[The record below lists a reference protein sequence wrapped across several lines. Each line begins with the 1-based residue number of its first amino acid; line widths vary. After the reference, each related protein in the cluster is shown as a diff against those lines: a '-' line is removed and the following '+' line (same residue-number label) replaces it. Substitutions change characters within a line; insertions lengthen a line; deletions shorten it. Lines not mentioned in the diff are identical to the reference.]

1 MRCEVA
7 AMTRWPH
14 GSGRKQA
21 STQATVTTMQ
31 GKHVLTGTP
40 TRTQPHSYHS
50 HPTSYSAYDPIST
63 RVSGCLAAP
72 SPLFLQI
79 ITMCILTSL
88 DEA

>member
-31 GKHVLTGTP
+31 GKHVRTGTP
-40 TRTQPHSYHS
+40 TRTQSQSYHS
-50 HPTSYSAYDPIST
+50 HPKSYSAQDPISA
-63 RVSGCLAAP
+63 RCADACH
-72 SPLFLQI
+72 I
-79 ITMCILTSL
+79 K
-88 DEA
+88 EALRAGR